1 MTTLRNTLGAAFL
14 VSFVVVGSISAGPL
28 KPDCDVEK
36 AARNTA
42 MKATVGVGGR
52 CDPKDAAKN
61 KAKDAAG
68 IEDKGVVEK
77 RVDKRE
83 GDEGLKKK
91 AVKKA
96 VN

>member
-1 MTTLRNTLGAAFL
+1 MIGGLALT
-14 VSFVVVGSISAGPL
+14 GSVSAGPL
-28 KPDCDVEK
+28 KPECDVEK

-68 IEDKGVVEK
+68 IEDKGVVEQ
-77 RVDKRE
+77 RFDKRA
-83 GDEGLKKK
+83 DDDGLKKK